1 KWFRS
6 RTENARGT
14 RKPMIVAL
22 ARKLLIALWRLM
34 REGIVPDGVVLGPAQ
49 CTKDA
54 EGTTTVSACPYA
66 CDGTPMTVRGGGI
79 PRRPLALTPN
89 GRMGPPLRSFA
100 ADAHDCI
107 MVRVLGPTGYKV
119 VARLNRAPKAGSPLI
134 VIATA
139 LSVPSCSKPSRY
151 GLARGKHAARLVR
164 RPILTASARI
174 DLSDARV
181 GMKKRTLRSNQETDE
196 GKRCAALANSLTK
209 KAPYKGLGAES
220 EEKHEP
226 VSDIDTGVVDSLK
239 ALDPERPI
247 READVHLRSCYVAF
261 VPISDIRTIV
271 TAASGRAG
279 AALVAT

>member
-1 KWFRS
+1 
-6 RTENARGT
+6 
-14 RKPMIVAL
+14 
-22 ARKLLIALWRLM
+22 
-34 REGIVPDGVVLGPAQ
+34 
-49 CTKDA
+49 
-54 EGTTTVSACPYA
+54 
-66 CDGTPMTVRGGGI
+66 MTVRGGGI

-151 GLARGKHAARLVR
+151 GLARAKHAARLVR

-181 GMKKRTLRSNQETDE
+181 GMKKRTLRSNQETDQ

-220 EEKHEP
+220 EEKREP
-226 VSDIDTGVVDSLK
+226 VSDIDTAVVDSLK
-239 ALDPERPI
+239 ALDPDGRLEKRTSS
-247 READVHLRSCYVAF
+247 RSSRYVRL
-261 VPISDIRTIV
+261 VP
-271 TAASGRAG
+271 TAVIG
-279 AALVAT
+279 AACSNAIRRSDVTEYFAGVARITPP

>member
-1 KWFRS
+1 
-6 RTENARGT
+6 
-14 RKPMIVAL
+14 
-22 ARKLLIALWRLM
+22 
-34 REGIVPDGVVLGPAQ
+34 
-49 CTKDA
+49 
-54 EGTTTVSACPYA
+54 
-66 CDGTPMTVRGGGI
+66 MTVRGGGI

-151 GLARGKHAARLVR
+151 GLARAKHAARLVR

-220 EEKHEP
+220 EEKREP
-226 VSDIDTGVVDSLK
+226 ASDIDPGVVDGLK
-239 ALDPERPI
+239 VLDPDGRLEKRLYLVAKIAHVHRIHLCRNLEAHAQALRDGDRPI
-247 READVHLRSCYVAF
+247 RTLFGRDATEEGKGRIAGHLVERVNAFSEAMVNSSQPVRD
-261 VPISDIRTIV
+261 
-271 TAASGRAG
+271 TAR
-279 AALVAT
+279 

>member
-1 KWFRS
+1 
-6 RTENARGT
+6 
-14 RKPMIVAL
+14 
-22 ARKLLIALWRLM
+22 
-34 REGIVPDGVVLGPAQ
+34 
-49 CTKDA
+49 
-54 EGTTTVSACPYA
+54 
-66 CDGTPMTVRGGGI
+66 MTVRGGGI

-151 GLARGKHAARLVR
+151 GLARAKHAARLVR

-209 KAPYKGLGAES
+209 KAPYKGLGADS
-220 EEKHEP
+220 VEKHEP

-239 ALDPERPI
+239 ALDPKRPI
-247 READVHLRSCYVAF
+247 REAAVDDKIDQPR
-261 VPISDIRTIV
+261 
-271 TAASGRAG
+271 
-279 AALVAT
+279 

>member
-1 KWFRS
+1 
-6 RTENARGT
+6 
-14 RKPMIVAL
+14 
-22 ARKLLIALWRLM
+22 
-34 REGIVPDGVVLGPAQ
+34 
-49 CTKDA
+49 
-54 EGTTTVSACPYA
+54 
-66 CDGTPMTVRGGGI
+66 MTVRGGGI

-151 GLARGKHAARLVR
+151 GLARAKHAARLVR

-209 KAPYKGLGAES
+209 KAPYKG
-220 EEKHEP
+220 P
-226 VSDIDTGVVDSLK
+226 WC
-239 ALDPERPI
+239 RFR
-247 READVHLRSCYVAF
+247 REARATSALSRLPKKSAELACAEFGCFVHR
-261 VPISDIRTIV
+261 
-271 TAASGRAG
+271 RAG
-279 AALVAT
+279 RPPTCDGESSR

>member
-1 KWFRS
+1 
-6 RTENARGT
+6 
-14 RKPMIVAL
+14 
-22 ARKLLIALWRLM
+22 
-34 REGIVPDGVVLGPAQ
+34 
-49 CTKDA
+49 
-54 EGTTTVSACPYA
+54 
-66 CDGTPMTVRGGGI
+66 MTVRGGGI

-151 GLARGKHAARLVR
+151 GLARAKHAARLVR

-174 DLSDARV
+174 DLSDAPV

-209 KAPYKGLGAES
+209 KAPYKGCSGLNRAPGMRNGLANQTRFLTPAPLDMEVEAAGQIS
-220 EEKHEP
+220 GEFFPPHKP
-226 VSDIDTGVVDSLK
+226 SLN
-239 ALDPERPI
+239 
-247 READVHLRSCYVAF
+247 
-261 VPISDIRTIV
+261 
-271 TAASGRAG
+271 
-279 AALVAT
+279 